1 LFLFVAI
8 DGPAGAGKSTIARML
23 AQRFNINYM
32 DTGAMYRAITLKII
46 RKNVS
51 LSDEESLRDLLNNTS
66 IELVNPLTEN
76 LVFLDGEDVT
86 EEIRGSE
93 VNQWV
98 SQVSSLKMVR
108 QAMVE
113 QQRQLAHKWEG
124 VVMDGRDIG
133 TCVLPEAS
141 FKFYLDASQEER
153 TRRRWQELKDKGKE
167 LPWEEVEKT
176 ITQRDDI
183 DKNRSES
190 PLKVPPGAVVLDTT
204 HLDIEGV
211 LQKVTEYIKQQ
222 KG

>member
-1 LFLFVAI
+1 
-8 DGPAGAGKSTIARML
+8 
-23 AQRFNINYM
+23 
-32 DTGAMYRAITLKII
+32 MYRAITLKII